1 MKSDHALLQEFRKH
15 RSETAFQ
22 ELVERH
28 LSLVHS
34 VAQRVTCNSELA
46 KDVSQIVFA
55 KLAQSRPLR
64 SEVNFLAWLHRTTRH
79 AAIDLVRSEN
89 RRRKR
94 ESTAYETMNNDSTS
108 PLWSQIEPVLDDILV
123 LLSEKDRNLILAR
136 YYQGQSHAATAKQLG
151 ISEDAARVRTTRA
164 LERLRKRFAKKG
176 IQTSAALLGSSLTSY
191 AVTPASSAL
200 VAEVCTSVSA
210 LPALGAG
217 AVTLAGLKSLLPS
230 IGFLAVAIP
239 LTSAQFRETTRLES
253 EIRSVQ
259 SVVRLQSIEEENEVL
274 VKAPSLSLSDEN
286 EVSAIR
292 KQSRQFDILVQ
303 LFEEQGASAL
313 PTEVFTKDLE
323 PTDGLIEILGLSE
336 KVAEELRAFGQ
347 ETLAQIKEW
356 EGKNVIKDEPVK
368 LQTIG
373 EHTLAQIKE
382 MEENGVRKDRILAFK
397 AQQEAIHALMHDP
410 PPSEYDHAFKIP
422 SADEEMKSVR
432 QGFQTGVRRI
442 VGDETF
448 ALIQRKLM
456 SEFLEE
462 ERDYLVS
469 FKLRKDAKGRDR
481 ASLSLSQLNS
491 AGDVVSSFHGGG
503 GFSLVSES
511 RTLRRFSHLFALVS
525 EQ

>member
-28 LSLVHS
+28 LGLVHS

-64 SEVNFLAWLHRTTRH
+64 FEVNFLAWLHRTTRH

-108 PLWSQIEPVLDDILV
+108 PLWSQIEPVLDDVLV
-123 LLSEKDRNLILAR
+123 LLSEKDRTLILAR
-136 YYQGQSHAATAKQLG
+136 YYRGQSHAATATQLG
-151 ISEDAARVRTTRA
+151 ISEDAARVRTARA
-164 LERLRKRFAKKG
+164 LDRLRKRFAKKG

-200 VAEVCTSVSA
+200 VAEVCASVSA
-210 LPALGAG
+210 LPALGAWS
-217 AVTLAGLKSLLPS
+217 VTLAGLKPLLPS
-230 IGFLAVAIP
+230 IGFLAVVIP
-239 LTSAQFRETTRLES
+239 PTSAQFRETTQLES
-253 EIRSVQ
+253 EIQSVQ
-259 SVVRLQSIEEENEVL
+259 SATSSQPIQEEKQEPV
-274 VKAPSLSLSDEN
+274 AHPSFTLLSGSEAL
-286 EVSAIR
+286 AIR
-292 KQSRQFDILVQ
+292 EQSRQFDVLVQ
-303 LFEEQGASAL
+303 LYEEQGRSAL

-323 PTDGLIEILGLSE
+323 PTDGLIEILDLSATEAE
-336 KVAEELRAFGQ
+336 KLRAFGQ

-356 EGKNVIKDEPVK
+356 EGKNVIKDEPAK

-373 EHTLAQIKE
+373 E
-382 MEENGVRKDRILAFK
+382 
-397 AQQEAIHALMHDP
+397 P
-410 PPSEYDHAFKIP
+410 EYDHAFKIP
-422 SADEEMKSVR
+422 SADEEMKAIR

-442 VGDETF
+442 VGDEAF
-448 ALIQRKLM
+448 ALIQRKVM

-469 FKLRKDAKGRDR
+469 FKLEKDAEGRDR
-481 ASLSLSQLNS
+481 VNLALARLNS
-491 AGDVVSSFHGGG
+491 AGDVQVSSGAGG
-503 GFSLVSES
+503 STLVSEN

>member
-28 LSLVHS
+28 LGLVHS

-64 SEVNFLAWLHRTTRH
+64 FEVNFLAWLHRTTRH

-108 PLWSQIEPVLDDILV
+108 PLWSQIEPVLDDVLV
-123 LLSEKDRNLILAR
+123 LLSEKDRTLILAR
-136 YYQGQSHAATAKQLG
+136 YYQGQSHAVTAKQLG

-164 LERLRKRFAKKG
+164 LDRLRKRFAKKG

-200 VAEVCTSVSA
+200 VAEVCASVSA
-210 LPALGAG
+210 LPALGAWS
-217 AVTLAGLKSLLPS
+217 VTLAGLKPLLPS
-230 IGFLAVAIP
+230 IGFLAVVIP
-239 LTSAQFRETTRLES
+239 LTSAQFRETTQLES
-253 EIRSVQ
+253 EIQSVQ
-259 SVVRLQSIEEENEVL
+259 SATSSQPIQEEKQEPV
-274 VKAPSLSLSDEN
+274 AHPSFTLLSGSEAL
-286 EVSAIR
+286 AIR
-292 KQSRQFDILVQ
+292 EQSRQFDVLVQ
-303 LFEEQGASAL
+303 LYEEQGRSAL

-323 PTDGLIEILGLSE
+323 PTDGLIEILDLSATEAE
-336 KVAEELRAFGQ
+336 KLRAFGQ

-356 EGKNVIKDEPVK
+356 EGKNVIKDEPAK

-373 EHTLAQIKE
+373 EHTLAVLKE
-382 MEENGVRKDRILAFK
+382 MEENGVSKDKILEFK
-397 AQQEAIHALMHDP
+397 AYREETLALVNDP
-410 PPSEYDHAFKIP
+410 PSPEYDHAFKIP
-422 SADEEMKSVR
+422 SADEEMKAIR

-442 VGDETF
+442 VGDEAF
-448 ALIQRKLM
+448 ALIQRKVM

-469 FKLRKDAKGRDR
+469 FKLEKDAEGRDR
-481 ASLSLSQLNS
+481 VNLALARLNS
-491 AGDVVSSFHGGG
+491 AGDVQVSSGAGG
-503 GFSLVSES
+503 STLVSEN

-525 EQ
+525 E

>member
-1 MKSDHALLQEFRKH
+1 MKSDHVLLQEFRKH

-28 LSLVHS
+28 LGLVHS

-64 SEVNFLAWLHRTTRH
+64 FEVNFLAWLHRTTRH

-108 PLWSQIEPVLDDILV
+108 PLWSQIEPVLDDVLV
-123 LLSEKDRNLILAR
+123 LLSEKDRTLILAR
-136 YYQGQSHAATAKQLG
+136 YYRGQSHAATATQLG
-151 ISEDAARVRTTRA
+151 ISEDAARVRTARA
-164 LERLRKRFAKKG
+164 LDRLRKRFAKKG

-200 VAEVCTSVSA
+200 VAEVCASVSA
-210 LPALGAG
+210 LPALGAWS
-217 AVTLAGLKSLLPS
+217 VTLAGLKPLLPS
-230 IGFLAVAIP
+230 IGFLAVVIP
-239 LTSAQFRETTRLES
+239 PTSAQFRETTQLES
-253 EIRSVQ
+253 EIQSVQ
-259 SVVRLQSIEEENEVL
+259 SATSSQPIQEEKQEPV
-274 VKAPSLSLSDEN
+274 AHPSFTLLSGSEAL
-286 EVSAIR
+286 AIR
-292 KQSRQFDILVQ
+292 EQSRQFDVLVQ
-303 LFEEQGASAL
+303 LYEEQGRSAL

-323 PTDGLIEILGLSE
+323 PTDGLIEILDLSATEAE
-336 KVAEELRAFGQ
+336 KLRAFGQ

-356 EGKNVIKDEPVK
+356 EGKNVIKDEPAK

-373 EHTLAQIKE
+373 EHTLA
-382 MEENGVRKDRILAFK
+382 V
-397 AQQEAIHALMHDP
+397 P
-410 PPSEYDHAFKIP
+410 EYDHAFKIP
-422 SADEEMKSVR
+422 SADEEMKAIR

-442 VGDETF
+442 VGDEAF
-448 ALIQRKLM
+448 ALIQRKVM

-469 FKLRKDAKGRDR
+469 FKLEKDAEGRDR
-481 ASLSLSQLNS
+481 VNLALARLNS
-491 AGDVVSSFHGGG
+491 AGDVQVSSGAGG
-503 GFSLVSES
+503 STLVSEN